1 MIDVK
6 NALKITRKYY
16 DEKTFYHAMRVAA
29 YAANNNLIPPNKKE
43 MCVVIAMMHDLLED
57 TKFNLTDYLDYYDMD
72 ECHMIK
78 CIELLSKKEDI
89 QYSDYLRDIKEN
101 YENYPEAYWVKLADM
116 KDHLN
121 QKETLTETLKEKY
134 LNSIAEL
141 M

>member
-6 NALKITRKYY
+6 DALKIAREYY
-16 DEKTFYHAMRVAA
+16 DEKSFYHAMRVAA
-29 YAANNNLIPPNKKE
+29 YVSNSNLIPNDKKE
-43 MCVVIAMMHDLLED
+43 TCVVIAMMHDLLED
-57 TKFNLTDYLDYYDMD
+57 TKFNSSYYFDSYDDNEWYMY
-72 ECHMIK
+72 K
-78 CIELLSKKEDI
+78 CLELLSKRENV
-89 QYSDYLRDIKEN
+89 QYEDYLREIKDN

-121 QKETLTETLKEKY
+121 QKETLTDKLKEKY

>member
-6 NALKITRKYY
+6 NALKIARKYY
-16 DEKTFYHAMRVAA
+16 DEETFYHTMRVAA
-29 YAANNNLIPPNKKE
+29 YVANDNLIPENKRDK
-43 MCVVIAMMHDLLED
+43 CVVIAMLHDLLED
-57 TKFNLTDYLDYYDMD
+57 TECNLTDYIDYYDAN
-72 ECHMIK
+72 ECRILN
-78 CIELLSKKEDI
+78 CIELLSKKEDV
-89 QYSDYLRDIKEN
+89 QYVDYLRDIKEN

-134 LNSIAEL
+134 LNSISEL

>member
-6 NALKITRKYY
+6 NALKIAREYY
-16 DEKTFYHAMRVAA
+16 DEETFYHTMRVAA

-57 TKFNLTDYLDYYDMD
+57 TEFDSSYYFDCYSSD
-72 ECHMIK
+72 ECHMLK